1 MRVEIKNRS
10 KYKMPFSF
18 AKIISEPKSILY
30 KDLAEPVPSELFFE
44 ITITGLLNWSKILLA
59 TIPITPGCQ
68 FSELTIITLFLFCLY
83 ACSFASFKIFSSIN
97 FLFSF
102 NKCNFLEIDSI
113 YH

>member
-1 MRVEIKNRS
+1 MILEFFILRPAAYLCPPPFN
-10 KYKMPFSF
+10 KMPFSF

-83 ACSFASFKIFSSIN
+83 ACSFASFKICLNS
-97 FLFSF
+97 
-102 NKCNFLEIDSI
+102 
-113 YH
+113 